1 MNTQQSPYEL
11 ERNATIM
18 VNVARLNA
26 MGLYGAVA
34 KSSAF
39 KRALKHKRSTEKKV
53 AKPATGEKRKQP
65 PRPGKNWEASF
76 SKLEFSINDNIGAMA
91 SAMAQTGYCP
101 WSKGLKELG
110 KHQELL
116 LELVPEFGT
125 MIPISDRLRA
135 RILVMSMMT
144 ADTDVFITQTDFG
157 YLAWE
162 GEKEG
167 ETTHGAGSPGSLRGP
182 LVTPLRLSK
191 YLSRF

>member
-11 ERNATIM
+11 TRNYTITS
-18 VNVARLNA
+18 NVARLKA
-26 MGLYGAVA
+26 MGLYRTSGTVD
-34 KSSAF
+34 
-39 KRALKHKRSTEKKV
+39 RALKQKRSTEKTV

-91 SAMAQTGYCP
+91 LAMAQTGYCP

-116 LELVPEFGT
+116 VELVPEFRT

-144 ADTDVFITQTDFG
+144 TDTD
-157 YLAWE
+157 
-162 GEKEG
+162 
-167 ETTHGAGSPGSLRGP
+167 
-182 LVTPLRLSK
+182 
-191 YLSRF
+191 